1 MNLNSTW
8 PKASQTDG
16 PPFKEGGSYG
26 YIDANG
32 SRVIPSNLRDAWSF
46 SESLAVAKLD
56 EQYGYLRP
64 DGTVAIPAVYDGA
77 FSFFREG
84 WHECRQGAKFR
95 LYQP

>member
-1 MNLNSTW
+1 M
-8 PKASQTDG
+8 PG
-16 PPFKEGGSYG
+16 
-26 YIDANG
+26 
-32 SRVIPSNLRDAWSF
+32 VF

-77 FSFFREG
+77 FSFSGGLARV
-84 WHECRQGAKFR
+84 RQGPSFR